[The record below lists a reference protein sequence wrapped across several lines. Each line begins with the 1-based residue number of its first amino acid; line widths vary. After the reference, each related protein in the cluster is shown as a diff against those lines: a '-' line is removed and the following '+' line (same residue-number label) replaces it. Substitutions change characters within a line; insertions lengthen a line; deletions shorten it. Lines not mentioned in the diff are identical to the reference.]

1 MKHIPILFST
11 EMVQAIL
18 AGRKT
23 QTRRTKGLELINLV
37 PDYWTF
43 NGRGIY
49 AKADSSMNVPITY
62 WFFVFKNT
70 ITEEKIQIKC
80 PYGQLADVFWVREAF
95 ARFEEWDEIEQKFTY
110 QYKADYNDQLT
121 RYSPSIHMPKEA
133 ARLFLQ
139 IKYIRVERLR
149 DIFHSDAR
157 AEGVEFVEGISRNL
171 YYNYLTLDYGCNELF
186 SFMTLWQKING
197 EKSWEENPWVWVIEF
212 EKIEK
217 PENFLS

>member
-1 MKHIPILFST
+1 MLFST

-23 QTRRTKGLELINLV
+23 QTRRTKGLHLINSG
-37 PDYWTF
+37 PDYWEF
-43 NGRGIY
+43 NGGGIY

-80 PYGQLADVFWVREAF
+80 PYGQLGDVFWVRESF
-95 ARFEEWDEIEQKFTY
+95 FCTKYYEHTPIFKNKGKY
-110 QYKADYNDQLT
+110 VYKASDNFIGCHKWK
-121 RYSPSIHMPKEA
+121 PSIHMPKKA
-133 ARLFLQ
+133 ARLFLR
-139 IKYIRVERLR
+139 IKDIRVERLR
-149 DIFHSDAR
+149 DMFHSDAR
-157 AEGVEFVEGISRNL
+157 AEGVDFIEGISGNF

-197 EKSWEENPWVWVIEF
+197 EKSWEENPWVWVIKF

-217 PENFLS
+217 PENFLT